1 MLIAVIPFGFALPL
15 PVGEGLTKLKPVY
28 LSVHPHYC
36 NVPLEDRQAL
46 FLYIIDVPIVGHQAS
61 SWSSARVGVCWHTSS
76 CVHMYCSASS
86 MCSRTCS
93 AYSLLLRLVA
103 KSAAINWAS
112 AAQLASM
119 MYVSRCSIA
128 TRYLTRSSSSTVRA
142 YLPGQTR
149 HTVRCT
155 VSEIGCQI
163 KTSALLTRTAA
174 AIVLWAHV
182 MLSSRPPFD
191 FLNVWET

>member
-1 MLIAVIPFGFALPL
+1 MRAVC
-15 PVGEGLTKLKPVY
+15 

-36 NVPLEDRQAL
+36 NVPLRDRQAL
-46 FLYIIDVPIVGHQAS
+46 FLSITGVPIVGNQAS
-61 SWSSARVGVCWHTSS
+61 SWSSARVGVCWQTSS
-76 CVHMYCSASS
+76 CVHTYCNASS

-103 KSAAINWAS
+103 KSAATNWAS

-128 TRYLTRSSSSTVRA
+128 TRYLTRSSSSTVRVHV
-142 YLPGQTR
+142 PGQTR
-149 HTVRCT
+149 HTIRCT
-155 VSEIGCQI
+155 VSEVGCQI

-174 AIVLWAHV
+174 AIVLW
-182 MLSSRPPFD
+182 LTSWCLQDPLLTS
-191 FLNVWET
+191 